1 MAVRNGRNPKWV
13 VIQSSPV
20 LKRRRASCVARN
32 VTDEV
37 QYAVHKSLIK
47 NVSFYNEAV
56 DADYKER
63 LKAWKEAGADKKTKP
78 ANPFEEAAEQFIET
92 NKSDDPLEQF
102 SDIGHT
108 DKGIHYVTTPNVV
121 SRTIIKAIDDTVKY
135 HNLKV
140 PLGIAWITGLNWKMC
155 H

>member
-1 MAVRNGRNPKWV
+1 MSFFNEKIN
-13 VIQSSPV
+13 
-20 LKRRRASCVARN
+20 
-32 VTDEV
+32 DE
-37 QYAVHKSLIK
+37 
-47 NVSFYNEAV
+47 
-56 DADYKER
+56 YKEA
-63 LKAWKEAGADKKTKP
+63 LKVWKEAGGDKKTKP
-78 ANPFEEAAEQFIET
+78 ANPFETAAEEFIAN
-92 NKSDDPLEQF
+92 NKSDDPLDQF